1 MEVTLC
7 ITLDSL
13 VNLVNKCCP
22 ISCPL
27 KGGGRTTYHNM
38 KKYMLTDKKIKK

>member
-27 KGGGRTTYHNM
+27 KGGAYDVPQYEEIYVDR
-38 KKYMLTDKKIKK
+38 

>member
-22 ISCPL
+22 IACPPER
-27 KGGGRTTYHNM
+27 GRTTYHNM
-38 KKYMLTDKKIKK
+38 KKYMLTDKK